1 MSKNLS
7 KLESNTEPYLSVGLD
22 VGADFTFMSIAL
34 PNGTFVG
41 KPFKITHANPESRE
55 LAVKKIKEAQEQF
68 SLKSRCFLESTG
80 IYHIPLMRFLSDKGF
95 VCETINP
102 IITKNSTNI
111 GIRKVHNDKFDSKK
125 IATIGLMSSVK
136 TSITPSDEVVNLR
149 NLVRDYFYFKDLQS
163 AIIMKLTAEL
173 KVSFPQYKG
182 IFSKITT
189 KTSLKLLE
197 KYPLAKNILEAD
209 KDNIVELIR
218 STARFGEK
226 YAKTKYDALI
236 VAAQDATIFG
246 RSIDSNATRIQLYV
260 RQINFYQ
267 THIDELLIAL
277 HKTVDNLNEPL
288 IRERI
293 NLLQTLQGVGFLSAV
308 VLIAEMGSFELFS
321 SPKKLFAYF
330 GLDPAVKQSGKFTG
344 DKVHMSKRGS
354 KLARRVLHM
363 IAINNLKVSG
373 KEKIPVNH
381 VIHDYY
387 VAKCSSKKK
396 NVAVGAVMHKVCNI
410 IFAMLRDNSPFEI
423 ITPVEHCKHFLD
435 TKSTKNVA

>member
-1 MSKNLS
+1 MTQPSFIHIIA
-7 KLESNTEPYLSVGLD
+7 YL
-22 VGADFTFMSIAL
+22 THII
-34 PNGTFVG
+34 
-41 KPFKITHANPESRE
+41 KILN
-55 LAVKKIKEAQEQF
+55 
-68 SLKSRCFLESTG
+68 
-80 IYHIPLMRFLSDKGF
+80 RF
-95 VCETINP
+95 
-102 IITKNSTNI
+102 
-111 GIRKVHNDKFDSKK
+111 
-125 IATIGLMSSVK
+125 
-136 TSITPSDEVVNLR
+136 
-149 NLVRDYFYFKDLQS
+149 
-163 AIIMKLTAEL
+163 
-173 KVSFPQYKG
+173 
-182 IFSKITT
+182 
-189 KTSLKLLE
+189 LE

-373 KEKIPVNH
+373 KDKIPVNH

>member
-1 MSKNLS
+1 MSKNSS
-7 KLESNTEPYLSVGLD
+7 KPEPNIEPYLSVGLD
-22 VGADFTFMSIAL
+22 VGADFTFMSMAL

-41 KPFKITHANPESRE
+41 KPFKIIHNNPESRE
-55 LAVKKIKEAQEQF
+55 LAVKKIEEAQERF
-68 SLKSRCFLESTG
+68 SLKSICFFESTG

-125 IATIGLMSSVK
+125 LATIGLMSSVK
-136 TSITPSDEVVNLR
+136 TSIMPSDEVVNLR

-197 KYPLAKNILEAD
+197 SYPLAKNILEAD

-226 YAKTKYDALI
+226 YAKTKYDVLI
-236 VAAQDATIFG
+236 AAAQDATIFG

-267 THIDELLIAL
+267 TQIDELLIAL
-277 HKTVDNLNEPL
+277 HKTVNNLNDST

-293 NLLQTLQGVGFLSAV
+293 NLLQTLYGVGFLSAV

-396 NVAVGAVMHKVCNI
+396 NVAVGAIMHKICNI
-410 IFAMLRDNSPFEI
+410 IFAMLRDNKPFEI
-423 ITPVEHCKHFLD
+423 ITPVEHCKRFSE